1 VAVVGAGPAGSSAAL
16 ALSRNGFDV
25 LLLEKASLPRYKTC
39 GGGVLNRAYK
49 LLPPRVEEVV
59 ERKFFSVDLNFLA
72 AGLNFTA
79 SRAVPLVYMTM
90 RADLD
95 YLLVNEAKAAGAQVI
110 DSCPVRS
117 ATIRGQ
123 AVEISAEKATFQAK
137 FVIAADGVHSVIAKA
152 AGWSD
157 LPHLAPAIEH
167 EIYLSE
173 EDFECFGKTARFD
186 FDCVETGYGWVFP
199 KRNHL
204 SAGILSARRANIN
217 LHEKLAEYLKR
228 IGIDRIQKVER
239 HGYLIPIAPRREKL
253 ARDRVLLVGDAAGL
267 VDPIMAEGISY
278 SVLSGQLAAQA
289 IAECGFDVQKAGNRY
304 QSLLEE
310 KILGDLR
317 AARRLGYFLYNCPK
331 LRNWVFRHRGEELAN
346 YVADVVMGNR
356 GYSDALKS
364 PFSYLKLL
372 AGSRTNRRA
381 T

>member
-1 VAVVGAGPAGSSAAL
+1 
-16 ALSRNGFDV
+16 
-25 LLLEKASLPRYKTC
+25 
-39 GGGVLNRAYK
+39 
-49 LLPPRVEEVV
+49 
-59 ERKFFSVDLNFLA
+59 
-72 AGLNFTA
+72 
-79 SRAVPLVYMTM
+79 
-90 RADLD
+90 
-95 YLLVNEAKAAGAQVI
+95 
-110 DSCPVRS
+110 
-117 ATIRGQ
+117 
-123 AVEISAEKATFQAK
+123 
-137 FVIAADGVHSVIAKA
+137 
-152 AGWSD
+152 
-157 LPHLAPAIEH
+157 
-167 EIYLSE
+167 
-173 EDFECFGKTARFD
+173 
-186 FDCVETGYGWVFP
+186 
-199 KRNHL
+199 
-204 SAGILSARRANIN
+204 
-217 LHEKLAEYLKR
+217 
-228 IGIDRIQKVER
+228 
-239 HGYLIPIAPRREKL
+239 
-253 ARDRVLLVGDAAGL
+253 VGDAAGL